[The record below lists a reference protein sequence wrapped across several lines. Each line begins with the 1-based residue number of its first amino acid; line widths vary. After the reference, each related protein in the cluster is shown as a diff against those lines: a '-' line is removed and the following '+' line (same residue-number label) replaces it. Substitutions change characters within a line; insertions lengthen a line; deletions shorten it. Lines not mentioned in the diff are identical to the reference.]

1 MEGNEKDISK
11 EKKQDNKT
19 VIIGVAIIIL
29 TIVIISLIFQNQIL
43 GRILEMDVEQR
54 FKEANRLGI
63 EHKPTIEITLNDE
76 KQEITVINYKMI
88 YDDNDERANDMV
100 DRSIKVFEK
109 LFTDPDKKYSITN
122 GDNSIIIEFTWKPE
136 KGI

>member
-1 MEGNEKDISK
+1 
-11 EKKQDNKT
+11 
-19 VIIGVAIIIL
+19 
-29 TIVIISLIFQNQIL
+29 
-43 GRILEMDVEQR
+43 
-54 FKEANRLGI
+54 
-63 EHKPTIEITLNDE
+63 
-76 KQEITVINYKMI
+76 MI

-109 LFTDPDKKYSITN
+109 LFTDPDKKYSIIN